1 MIKVNST
8 VKLNFPKINQLTQAQ
23 VAALEQTA
31 EYLHEEVVQAQV
43 FPRDTGVL
51 QNEST
56 FVDTSESSYGKVSII
71 SSTPYA
77 RRLYFHPEFHFK
89 KDENP
94 NAKGKWYE
102 DWLPGGKDADFA
114 AETFKEIYRRLAG
127 L

>member
-31 EYLHEEVVQAQV
+31 EGLHTEVEQAQV
-43 FPRDTGVL
+43 FPRDTGAL

-56 FVDTSESSYGKVSII
+56 FVDTSESSHGKASII

-77 RRLYFHPEFHFK
+77 RRLYFHPEQQRLMYRSALT
-89 KDENP
+89 ELV
-94 NAKGKWYE
+94 
-102 DWLPGGKDADFA
+102 LPA
-114 AETFKEIYRRLAG
+114 ASLLYMPRKQRF
-127 L
+127 